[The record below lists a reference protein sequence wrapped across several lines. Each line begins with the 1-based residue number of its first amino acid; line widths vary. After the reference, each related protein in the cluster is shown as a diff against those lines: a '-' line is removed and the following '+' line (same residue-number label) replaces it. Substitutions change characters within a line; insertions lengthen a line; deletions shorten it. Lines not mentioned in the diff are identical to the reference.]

1 MFKWIFGAVNVLFLV
16 WLIDSLTTTPD
27 TCNGLSGEM
36 LQACQDGTAIGTG
49 LGVMMILF
57 FWAVTDG
64 ILLML
69 RLVFRRKD
77 RETA

>member
-1 MFKWIFGAVNVLFLV
+1 LGIPTFR
-16 WLIDSLTTTPD
+16 
-27 TCNGLSGEM
+27 CGEEAK

-69 RLVFRRKD
+69 RLVFRRKE
-77 RETA
+77 RATA